1 MNKELSLHETQ
12 QILAQ
17 WLVQVGLFNV
27 QTLEQV
33 IGKLSEEVKE
43 AEIEALSEPMDREKL
58 ALELADIVWIVFNLA
73 TVVGIDVNVMMLAAM
88 EKNFNRY
95 NPYKAQELQEK
106 GMGVF
111 DSLKQL
117 KSEYRQK

>member
-17 WLVQVGLFNV
+17 WLVQVGLFDF
-27 QTLEQV
+27 QTIEQV
-33 IGKLSEEVKE
+33 IGKLSEEVQE
-43 AEIEALSEPMDREKL
+43 AKIEALSEPMDKEKL

-73 TVVGIDVNVMMLAAM
+73 TVAGIDVNLMMLSAM

-95 NPYKAQELQEK
+95 NPYKAQELQK
-106 GMGVF
+106 QGVTVF